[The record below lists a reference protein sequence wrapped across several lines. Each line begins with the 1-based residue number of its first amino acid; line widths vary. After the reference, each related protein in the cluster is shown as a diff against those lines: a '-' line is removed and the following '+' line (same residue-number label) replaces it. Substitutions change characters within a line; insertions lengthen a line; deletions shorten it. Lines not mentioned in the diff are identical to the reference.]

1 MCQFVSLHNYSYF
14 SLLQSLISPKDLLMR
29 AKDLGQ
35 SAVAITDY
43 GSLAS
48 SWDGLK
54 ASRETGVKLIIGCE
68 FYFRDSNENKDQRPR
83 FIVLIAKNYT
93 GYQNLLHLNKE
104 GFEQPV
110 MITKKMFPVLD
121 WNLLQ
126 KYSDGIICLTGCAN
140 GIIGQLINNK
150 NFDEAENTLKKLIDI
165 YSTNLGV
172 EVQTHNLVRQANNYT
187 IGINQQFTNAHAI
200 RLAEKFNLRIVPT
213 NSARYLKREQSKI
226 EDALLAIGS
235 MQPTYSN
242 ARLKFDTSDMYLKS
256 YDEVKAFFS
265 RNYNEEFADKICE
278 NTIYFSDLCEKSDW
292 IDPKFSNPTGKELP
306 VFPVRDEK
314 DYPEFCEWM
323 EKQSGE
329 RKALDEDK
337 SFLRFRCE
345 KELVRTGL
353 KYKEEYVKR
362 FEEELDVLYYC
373 GTSSYMLITAD
384 FMNWARNNNVP
395 VGCGRG
401 SAGGSL
407 VAYLLG
413 IHMADPIK
421 YGLVFER
428 FFSKKRASFA
438 DIDNDISK
446 EKREKVL
453 EYIVSKYGNDKF
465 AQITNYIYI
474 TPKVYVKDLCRSL
487 ELGGDRKSAVKLGV
501 DISAIIPDKIDN
513 VPLRYY
519 KDAIKHSPIFSE
531 YIKKYP
537 QLDEYKIICEK
548 PRANGIHASGVVIS
562 NRPIS
567 QIVPTRIDK
576 DNLISIQLDKD
587 RAEEAGIVKIDILG
601 LETLDIIE
609 KTNELIK
616 QNGKQV
622 PKIDYD
628 TYDKK
633 SYDLISS
640 GDTFG
645 VFQFGTSAG
654 TIELCK
660 KIKPKNIED
669 LAIITALARPVTK
682 AIREDFIKVRN
693 GKEKINLLHKS
704 LDRALNTTYGFPLFD
719 ESLLIIAK
727 DVAGW
732 ELDEADKLRKLTK
745 EKGKNPEKAEKWRQE
760 FIAGAEKNNIP
771 NKIAIKIWHEVV
783 EPFGGY
789 GFNKSHAVLYS
800 MITYHTAYLKAHF
813 PTEFLLAN
821 LMYEVRSTN
830 AKVAK
835 KNIDKIKQ
843 EIRKSGIRIDK
854 PDINKSGITYQIQK
868 DGSLLTGFEALKNV
882 GDDAIK
888 DIMVNRPFT
897 SFDDFMLR
905 SDFSKMRS
913 NTIQAL
919 AVSGCLDSLSI
930 PRHLAFL
937 YCQDYKKKLQ
947 TWLKKHD
954 PKNETFEYPWAV
966 EKPWGLPELY
976 ALEIQCM
983 GEAFICGKD
992 KAFVGFFDGKST
1004 KANDI
1009 KKMGNK
1015 AQVGSIK
1022 AEIKDIFM
1030 LKVKKEGSKYLGQ
1043 DMAKITVED
1052 ETGEQ
1057 LSLTIFPDGW
1067 KEVKDRMRYL
1077 SGGRHKFE
1085 EGIAIHF
1092 SGAVNH
1098 YGDEIGVVLE
1108 NLHEYCPPPI
1118 APKNLKAKKVVKKI
1132 LTTDIVDK
1140 KEDVND
1146 IDGMIS
1152 DLEDDLYSD
1161 GLIDLDEEE
1170 NDN

>member
-1 MCQFVSLHNYSYF
+1 MSQFVSLHNYSHF
-14 SLLQSLISPKDLLMR
+14 SLLQSLISPKDLFIR
-29 AKDLGQ
+29 AKELGQ
-35 SAVAITDY
+35 SAVAINDT
-43 GSLAS
+43 GSLAA
-48 SWDGLK
+48 SWDALK

-68 FYFRDSNENKDQRPR
+68 FYFRDSNKNDEQRPR
-83 FIVLIAKNYT
+83 FIVLIAKNYI

-104 GFEQPV
+104 GFDNPV
-110 MITKKMFPVLD
+110 VITKKVFPVLD

-140 GIIGQLINNK
+140 GIVGQLINNK
-150 NFDEAENTLKKLIDI
+150 NFDEAEDTLKKLVGI
-165 YSTNLGV
+165 YGDNLGV
-172 EVQTHNLVRQANNYT
+172 EVQTHNLVRQANNFT
-187 IGINQQFTNAHAI
+187 VGINQQFTNAHAI
-200 RLAEKFNLRIVPT
+200 RLAEKLNLKVVPT
-213 NSARYLKREQSKI
+213 NSARYIKREQAKI

-242 ARLKFDTSDMYLKS
+242 ARIKFDTNDMYLKS
-256 YDEVKAFFS
+256 YDEVKSFFS
-265 RNYNEEFADKICE
+265 RNYSDEFADKICE
-278 NTIYFSDLCEKSDW
+278 NTIYFSNLCEKSDW
-292 IDPKFSNPTGKELP
+292 IEPKFSNPGGKELP

-323 EKQSGE
+323 QKQSSE

-337 SFLRFRCE
+337 NFLRFRCE
-345 KELVRTGL
+345 NELKRTGL
-353 KYKEEYVKR
+353 KYKDEYMKR

-384 FMNWARNNNVP
+384 FMNWARNNNIP
-395 VGCGRG
+395 VGPGRG

-421 YGLVFER
+421 YKLVFER
-428 FFSKKRASFA
+428 FFSKKRTSFA

-446 EKREKVL
+446 EKRDLVIN
-453 EYIVSKYGNDKF
+453 YIIDKYGKDKF
-465 AQITNYIYI
+465 AQVNNFIYI

-487 ELGGDRKSAVKLGV
+487 ELGGDRKAAVKLGA

-513 VPLRYY
+513 VPIRYW
-519 KDAIKHSPIFSE
+519 KDAIKHAPVLSE
-531 YIKKYP
+531 YIKKYS
-537 QLDEYKIICEK
+537 QIDEYKTICEK
-548 PRANGIHASGVVIS
+548 PRANGVHASGIVIS

-567 QIVPTRIDK
+567 QVIPTRIDK
-576 DNLISIQLDKD
+576 DGTISIQLDKD

-609 KTNELIK
+609 KTNDLIK
-616 QNGKQV
+616 QSGKQV
-622 PKIDYD
+622 PKIDYEA
-628 TYDKK
+628 YDKK
-633 SYDLISS
+633 TYDLITS
-640 GDTFG
+640 GNTFG

-654 TIELCK
+654 TIDLCK
-660 KIKPKNIED
+660 KIKPKSIDD
-669 LAIITALARPVTK
+669 LAIITTLARPASK
-682 AIREDFIKVRN
+682 EIREDFIKVRE
-693 GKEKINLLHKS
+693 GKNEKKLLHPS
-704 LDRALNTTYGFPLFD
+704 LENALKHTYGFPLYD
-719 ESLLIIAK
+719 ESLLILAK

-760 FIAGAEKNNIP
+760 FIAGAGKNKIP
-771 NKIAIKIWHEVV
+771 NKIAIKIWHEII
-783 EPFGGY
+783 EPFGKY
-789 GFNKSHAVLYS
+789 SFNCSHAVLYS
-800 MITYHTAYLKAHF
+800 MISFHTAYLKAHF

-835 KNIDKIKQ
+835 KNIEKIKQ

-854 PDINKSGITYQIQK
+854 PDINKSNITYQIQK

-888 DIMVNRPFT
+888 DIMVKRPFI

-919 AVSGCLDSLSI
+919 AVSGCLDSFGI
-930 PRHLAFL
+930 PRHLVFL

-947 TWLKKHD
+947 VWLKKHD
-954 PKNETFEYPWAV
+954 PKIEHFEYSWPV
-966 EKPWGLPELY
+966 EKDWSLSELY
-976 ALEIQCM
+976 ALEVQCM

-992 KAFVGFFDGKST
+992 KAYIGFFDGKST
-1004 KANDI
+1004 KANEI
-1009 KKMGNK
+1009 KKLENK
-1015 AQVGSIK
+1015 TKVGSVK
-1022 AEIKDIFM
+1022 AEVKDIFM

-1077 SGGRHKFE
+1077 SGGRYKFE

-1092 SGAVNH
+1092 SGSVNY
-1098 YGDEIGVVLE
+1098 YGDEIGIVLE
-1108 NLHEYCPPPI
+1108 NLHEYCAPPI
-1118 APKNLKAKKVVKKI
+1118 APKNLKAKKVVKKV
-1132 LTTDIVDK
+1132 LKTDIVDK

-1146 IDGMIS
+1146 VNDMIS

-1161 GLIDLDEEE
+1161 GLIDLDDEE